1 VPLETIFFHSSFPTS
16 IHLPA
21 SLRSS
26 DHYSPSV
33 HSALAAYRFA
43 CATTDALTAA
53 LCGSSF
59 PCAHD
64 MNAAPYPRQLSRV
77 TRSSRRPP
85 FHHQPPDKP
94 QQRPFSVLGES
105 HWFRSR
111 RTWLR
116 SGLAVSP
123 TCLAESCSLVLRTG
137 CLALGCSRPR
147 LSAPPLLYASCS
159 FTVKQCRTFTCG
171 DKRST
176 AH

>member
-1 VPLETIFFHSSFPTS
+1 
-16 IHLPA
+16 
-21 SLRSS
+21 
-26 DHYSPSV
+26 
-33 HSALAAYRFA
+33 
-43 CATTDALTAA
+43 

-137 CLALGCSRPR
+137 CLALGCSGPR
-147 LSAPPLLYASCS
+147 LSAPPLLCASCS
-159 FTVKQCRTFTCG
+159 FTAKQCRTFTCG